1 MRLQLELN
9 PITKIMYLTALKLK
23 QPFNLSELTFAFQ
36 SLYPK
41 WTKKNT
47 RFRIKQLIQ
56 QKLISKQYINF
67 KIYYICLVST
77 DDFLSAEFISN
88 SSKDFYSKNFLICQL

>member
-1 MRLQLELN
+1 MKLQIELT
-9 PITKIMYLTALKLK
+9 PINRIIYLTALELK
-23 QPFNLSELTFAFQ
+23 QPFNLGELTFAFQ
-36 SLYPK
+36 SIYPK

-67 KIYYICLVST
+67 KIYYICLVSA
-77 DDFLSAEFISN
+77 DDFLSADFISN